1 MVRNISITLLVWGF
15 FHMMFEP
22 DYAALYASLIDYV
35 TARQTA
41 ILAWGLLGAALLVVG
56 SYLCSFLGMYLLM
69 YLLAKVFS
77 ELSQLAVAFV
87 SVLSLVIWFAIERNV
102 WLDAA
107 VVTYVLLYAFLGAS
121 ALSLYIFDFNYPLK
135 DKLAS
140 HAVLPI
146 LATLVTGFAMFIF

>member
-22 DYAALYASLIDYV
+22 DYAALYAGLIDSV
-35 TARQTA
+35 TVRQTS
-41 ILAWGLLGAALLVVG
+41 ILAWGFMGAALLVAG
-56 SYLCSFLGMYLLM
+56 SYLCSFLGMYSLM
-69 YLLAKVFS
+69 YFLAKTFF
-77 ELSQLAVAFV
+77 ELSQLAVCAV
-87 SVLSLVIWFAIERNV
+87 SVLSLAIWFLTRRNL

-107 VVTYVLLYAFLGAS
+107 VVTYVLLYIYLGAS

-140 HAVLPI
+140 AAVLPI
-146 LATLVTGFAMFIF
+146 VATMLTGLAMFIF

>member
-1 MVRNISITLLVWGF
+1 MVRNISITLLAWGF

-22 DYAALYASLIDYV
+22 DYAVLYASLIDFV
-35 TARQTA
+35 TVRQTA
-41 ILAWGLLGAALLVVG
+41 ILAWGLLGAALLIAG

-69 YLLAKVFS
+69 YLLAKVFF
-77 ELSQLAVAFV
+77 ELSQLAICMA
-87 SVLSLVIWFAIERNV
+87 SVFSLIIWFAIQRNV

-107 VVTYVLLYAFLGAS
+107 AVTYVLLYAFLGAS

-135 DKLAS
+135 DKVAG

-146 LATLVTGFAMFIF
+146 IATMLTGLAMFIF